1 MTRMGCSLLKIE
13 RLFARLLRI
22 CKDKLNLSK
31 QIYVHQRV
39 AEYREM
45 WRAVSRA
52 IGAKFIVLT
61 DDLWEVELGDKKIRI
76 LNYKL
81 ELDNPVILEMAGMK
95 PLMHRLLKQ
104 NGLCSPEHLV
114 FTLEELDAARKFLK
128 DHPKGCVVKPAQ
140 GTSSGQGVTTH
151 VLTSK
156 DLRQAAVL
164 ASLYCSEFIIEPLIP
179 GESYRML
186 VLNGKMIHAVCRRG
200 PRLRGDG
207 VSKVSELIRADNHR
221 RRCSGEII
229 LGIDRDCLFT
239 LGYQNLTLESVP
251 KENREF
257 VAKSINDPIGKRAEV
272 RTVYNKV
279 VTDLICRSL
288 IDNVE
293 SAARILRSEF
303 VGVDIITTDPAV
315 PLEKSGGVISE
326 VNTTPGLHHHYNVES
341 RRERYPQAAV
351 EALTY
356 LLSK

>member
-1 MTRMGCSLLKIE
+1 MTRMGRSVLKIE
-13 RLFARLLRI
+13 RLFARLFKI
-22 CKDKLNLSK
+22 CRDKLNLSR
-31 QIYVHQRV
+31 QFYVQQRV
-39 AEYREM
+39 PEYREM
-45 WRAVSRA
+45 WRAVSEA
-52 IGAKFIVLT
+52 IGAKFILVK
-61 DDLWEVELGDKKIRI
+61 DDLWEIELRDKKTRI

-81 ELDNPVILEMAGMK
+81 ELDNPVMLEMAGMK
-95 PLMHRLLKQ
+95 PLMYRLLKQ

-114 FTLEELDAARKFLK
+114 FTLEELDAARPFLR
-128 DHPKGCVVKPAQ
+128 DHGKGCVVKPAQ

-164 ASLYCSEFIIEPLIP
+164 ASLYCPELIIEPLIP

-200 PRLRGDG
+200 PRLCGDG
-207 VSKVSELIRADNHR
+207 VSTVSELVGADNHR

-229 LGIDRDCLFT
+229 LDIDRDCLFT

-251 KENREF
+251 EENQEF
-257 VAKSINDPIGKRAEV
+257 ILKSINDPLGKRAEV

-279 VTDLICRSL
+279 VTELLCRSL
-288 IDNVE
+288 IDDVE

-303 VGVDIITTDPAV
+303 VGVDIITTDPTV

-341 RRERYPQAAV
+341 KGERYPRAAV
-351 EALTY
+351 ETLTY